1 MKSKEYDKYIKELLE
16 TNITAR
22 DLAKKYNLSE
32 YALYNQIQK
41 RNIKIMK
48 NYGKEI
54 NYVRSKKDELI
65 KLYEPGFTSLAY
77 LAKKIGAKD
86 YHLISQVLKE
96 NGIDFIESKFVCD
109 IDKIKEATEYYLAN
123 DISIVDCARKN
134 GVGKN
139 SLRKYI
145 NLKGLQK
152 KQLNYQKDIAYNK
165 HYFDYIDNEHKA
177 YWLGFIMAD
186 GYTKQDR
193 GIISQFTIEIS
204 EEDIIL
210 LEKFKED
217 IESNHIIKKRTR
229 VRDTGYVS
237 HLCSI
242 TFSSQHIAQTIA
254 KYGVIPNKTYYGYIN
269 ENIFNNDEKLIIPYL
284 RGYID
289 GDGHI
294 NPKKGNYV
302 LKIVIHSK
310 DILDTINNWLIQ
322 YFDVEPVITTYQ
334 GTYRLSVQNK
344 KDYFKVLDKIYEN
357 STIHLDRKYKAY
369 LFHKEA
375 VSEEK

>member
-32 YALYNQIQK
+32 YALYNQIRK

-65 KLYEPGFTSLAY
+65 KLYDPGFTSLVY
-77 LAKKIGAKD
+77 LMKKIGAKKPI
-86 YHLISQVLKE
+86 LISQVLKE
-96 NGIDFIESKFVCD
+96 NGINFIKPKFTCD
-109 IDKIKEATEYYLAN
+109 IDELKKATEYYLNN
-123 DISIVDCARKN
+123 DISIIDCSKKFN
-134 GVGKN
+134 IGKN

-145 NLKGLQK
+145 TLKGLQK
-152 KQLNYQKDIAYNK
+152 KKINCQKDITYNK
-165 HYFDYIDNEHKA
+165 HYFDCIDDEHKA

-186 GYTKQDR
+186 GYTKRND
-193 GIISQFTIEIS
+193 GIVSQFTIEIS
-204 EEDIIL
+204 EEDIVL
-210 LEKFKED
+210 LENFKKD
-217 IESNHIIKKRTR
+217 IESNHIIRKRTR
-229 VRDTGYVS
+229 IQKSGYVS

-254 KYGVIPNKTYYGYIN
+254 EYGVIPNKTYYGYIN
-269 ENIFNNDEKLIIPYL
+269 ESIFNNDEKLIIPYL

-302 LKIVIHSK
+302 LKIVIRSK
-310 DILDTINNWLIQ
+310 AILDTINNWFIQ
-322 YFDVEPVITTYQ
+322 YFNVEPIITIYKD
-334 GTYRLSVQNK
+334 TYRLSVQNK
-344 KDYFKVLDKIYEN
+344 KDYFKVLDKIYDN
-357 STIHLDRKYKAY
+357 STIHLDRKYKAF